1 MIAAPPRL
9 RLAARG
15 AVLAAALFTGVALIG
30 ALPLGIPDN
39 GDFRKYSRH
48 FVEGPAGAAS
58 AIPRTFDDWRD
69 AYRNRGWHRYWKLR
83 PAGRPGPPPVVG
95 TGPTPWLWTPG
106 VALHRLLRPG
116 PLLDATWIGLL
127 PRLLLLLVAILV
139 TAGVA
144 REARVRRSSLLL
156 LAIPAW
162 PLLLTASAM
171 TAYLNTFY
179 REGGTLVFA
188 ALFVGALAVAP
199 DLAPGRAAT
208 AAGATGAL
216 LVASAPA
223 HGPLALIVALAVLDL
238 ARRGATPGRWRA
250 AAAVAGA
257 IGILLLGLWRMSAVD
272 ARLRQANAFNSI
284 FLGLLPLS
292 AAPQAHLEA
301 MGLPPESAERI
312 GEAGFNPRSRAWRR
326 LHGDRLDH
334 VQVLRMLA
342 REPALLPR
350 AALAASGILGRT
362 SVQRRNLLAEDAP
375 GPPPRFT
382 WNLWGEW
389 QRRWFPRGGG
399 FLAWCL
405 IAVPAGLAVRRLGDA
420 RLTATGRL
428 VAFAAAGAL
437 LEVGFKFAADGPT
450 EPTRHLVAANFLLGA
465 SLAGAVWL
473 GLALCAA
480 RRTRAATGT
489 IS

>member
-1 MIAAPPRL
+1 MIAASPRL

-15 AVLAAALFTGVALIG
+15 ATLAAALLTCVALVG

-48 FVEGPAGAAS
+48 FVEGPAGEAS
-58 AIPRTFDDWRD
+58 AIPRTFDDWRT
-69 AYRNRGWHRYWKLR
+69 AYGNRGWHRYWNLR

-95 TGPTPWLWTPG
+95 TGPTPWLWAPG
-106 VALHRLLRPG
+106 IALHRLLRPG
-116 PLLDATWIGLL
+116 PVLDVTWIGLL
-127 PRLLLLLVAILV
+127 PRLLLLLASILV
-139 TAGVA
+139 TARVA
-144 REARVRRSSLLL
+144 REARERRAPTLL

-188 ALFVGALAVAP
+188 ALFVAALAVAP
-199 DLAPGRAAT
+199 DLAPGRAAA

-223 HGPLALIVALAVLDL
+223 HGPLALVVAVALLDL
-238 ARRGATPGRWRA
+238 ARQKASPGRRRA
-250 AAAVAGA
+250 AAAAVGAVA
-257 IGILLLGLWRMSAVD
+257 ILALGVWRMSAVD

-292 AAPQAHLEA
+292 TAPQAHLAA
-301 MGLPPESAERI
+301 MGLPPESAARI
-312 GEAGFNPRSRAWRR
+312 GEAAFNPRSRAWRR
-326 LHGDRLDH
+326 QHGDRIDH
-334 VQVLRMLA
+334 FQVLRMLA

-350 AALAASGILGRT
+350 AALAATGILDRT
-362 SVQRRNLLAEDAP
+362 SVRRRNLLAEDAP
-375 GPPPRFT
+375 GPPPRRT

-389 QRRWFPRGGG
+389 QRRWFPRGAG

-405 IAVPAGLAVRRLGDA
+405 IAIPAGLAVRRLGDP

-428 VAFAAAGAL
+428 VALTAAGAL
-437 LEVGFKFAADGPT
+437 LEAGFKFAADGPT

-465 SLAGAVWL
+465 SLAGALWL
-473 GLALCAA
+473 GLAMCAS
-480 RRTRAATGT
+480 RRGGAATAPL
-489 IS
+489 S